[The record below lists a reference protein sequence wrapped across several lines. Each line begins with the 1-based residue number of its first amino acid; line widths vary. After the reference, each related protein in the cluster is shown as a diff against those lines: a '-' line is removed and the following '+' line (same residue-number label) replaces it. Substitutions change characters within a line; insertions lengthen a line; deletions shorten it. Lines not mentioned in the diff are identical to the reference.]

1 MMYELENID
10 NFAEEVRHFVFST
23 FITTISKML
32 CTSPEQASA
41 DKDKYIT
48 FLETRN
54 IVAEFVGYNTIISKE
69 NIVKICSSVNAR
81 IYSNILTILA
91 AEDLVEC
98 AFSDEDNQFVFA
110 VTEKGKQKGV
120 QLVSEIT
127 N

>member
-23 FITTISKML
+23 FITTICKML

-110 VTEKGKQKGV
+110 VTEKGKQKGI

>member
-1 MMYELENID
+1 MIY
-10 NFAEEVRHFVFST
+10 R
-23 FITTISKML
+23 
-32 CTSPEQASA
+32 
-41 DKDKYIT
+41 KYIT

-110 VTEKGKQKGV
+110 VTEKGKQKGI